1 MPQLPG
7 SESEFVVITGLS
19 GAGRSIAADHLEDLG
34 WFAIDNLPP
43 KLVPKVVELAHAPKS
58 SIARV
63 ALAVGIEHYQ
73 DDVLP
78 MLAWLRSTGA
88 RVRVL
93 FLEAATGVLVRRYD
107 HTRRRHPLAYG
118 DEQHLVAAI
127 THERELLTPV
137 RNEADVVLDTSTL
150 NVHELRR
157 RLNTLF
163 ADARTDQGVQMTLL
177 SFGYK
182 HGLPLDADI
191 VFDCRFLPNPHYVE
205 ALRPLTGL
213 HPPVSEYVLAQPTAQ
228 SFLEDAERMLGRLL
242 PAYTDEGRT
251 YLTVAL
257 GCTGGQHRSV
267 AMTEQLA
274 VVLRPLGVAPGIVHR
289 DVDK

>member
-1 MPQLPG
+1 MPPLPG

-58 SIARV
+58 SISRV

-73 DDVLP
+73 DEVLP

-127 THERELLTPV
+127 THERELLAPV

-163 ADARTDQGVQMTLL
+163 ADTETDQGVQMTLL

-205 ALRPLTGL
+205 ELRPLTGL
-213 HPPVSEYVLAQPTAQ
+213 HPPVSEYVLAHPTAQ

-242 PAYTDEGRT
+242 PAYIGEGRA

-267 AMTEQLA
+267 AMAEQLA
-274 VVLRPLGVAPGIVHR
+274 VVLRTLGVTPGVVHR